1 MKKRGQDGRKRGKTV
16 GGICVI
22 SPKKKKIKGRRR
34 RKSTTKKMTMDN
46 LISHMI

>member
-22 SPKKKKIKGRRR
+22 SPKKKNK
-34 RKSTTKKMTMDN
+34 RKKKKKEYN
-46 LISHMI
+46 

>member
-22 SPKKKKIKGRRR
+22 SPKKKK
-34 RKSTTKKMTMDN
+34 KKKKEEEEERVQ
-46 LISHMI
+46 LKK